1 MDTTTASTTIRDRFN
16 VSMLFLVLF
25 LFLFLFF
32 FVFRFEAFF
41 LSLQKNF
48 SAPKKLNTKIKNQ
61 VAIIKHP
68 KAANKVPKTLTLGAL
83 KFNAHEVNTDKN
95 RIHMETQDPGFN
107 E

>member
-1 MDTTTASTTIRDRFN
+1 MDTTTASTTIPIERDRFN

-61 VAIIKHP
+61 
-68 KAANKVPKTLTLGAL
+68 N
-83 KFNAHEVNTDKN
+83 
-95 RIHMETQDPGFN
+95 
-107 E
+107 